1 MIEVCRGQA
10 GSAQRGARVRGRF
23 SHNTEVR
30 ESTFDPVSNRRNN
43 PPLRKTRSPMGYSVA
58 RRRLSAEVGEMNVT
72 TLHLVRPGA
81 RAPWRRTLIAVLA
94 ISAVL
99 VGLLAMHSLA
109 INSGNSQSE
118 NQSSSTVA
126 VAAVSSDLSHAN
138 VEPEAPALLQ
148 TCTGGLCQVDCLML
162 GVLCTPGLLT
172 AAVTWLLHRGN
183 IPRVVSSPLTRVA
196 SIVAQR
202 LSELKPPSLVVLS
215 ISRT

>member
-1 MIEVCRGQA
+1 
-10 GSAQRGARVRGRF
+10 
-23 SHNTEVR
+23 
-30 ESTFDPVSNRRNN
+30 
-43 PPLRKTRSPMGYSVA
+43 MGYSVA

-72 TLHLVRPGA
+72 TLHLVAPVA

-94 ISAVL
+94 ITAVL
-99 VGLLAMHSLA
+99 VGLLAMHSLTV
-109 INSGNSQSE
+109 NSGNDQSG
-118 NQSSSTVA
+118 SHATSTVA
-126 VAAVSSDLSHAN
+126 AASVSADMSQAN

-162 GVLCTPGLLT
+162 GVLCTLGLLT
-172 AAVTWLLHRGN
+172 AAVTWLLHRG
-183 IPRVVSSPLTRVA
+183 IVPRVVSSPLTRTV